1 MLAVAFAWLVATA
14 CLIVAAI
21 TTHGVRKLARDA
33 ESLLGD
39 VRSVIRHNSGFET
52 ELLSRVLGDGSSTD
66 GADRVIL
73 LNERLG
79 DVARQLDVGA
89 LIPAFAPRIALGT
102 AGLLA
107 VVELAGS
114 LGGPEPAVATALAA
128 FAPGVVAMALGI
140 ALKKSHG
147 AASARTR
154 EAWDELGRL
163 LTE

>member
-1 MLAVAFAWLVATA
+1 VITVALAWVVAIA

-21 TTHGVRKLARDA
+21 TTRGVRKLSRDA
-33 ESLLGD
+33 ESLLAD
-39 VRSVIRHNSGFET
+39 VRSLIRRNAGSEA
-52 ELLSRVLGDGSSTD
+52 ELLSRVFGDGSSTD
-66 GADRVIL
+66 AADRVIL

-79 DVARQLDVGA
+79 EIARQLDVGA
-89 LIPAFAPRIALGT
+89 LIPAFAPRIALAT

-114 LGGPEPAVATALAA
+114 LGGPKPAVTTALAA

-140 ALKKSHG
+140 ALQKSHA

-154 EAWDELGRL
+154 EAWNELGRL
-163 LTE
+163 LTD